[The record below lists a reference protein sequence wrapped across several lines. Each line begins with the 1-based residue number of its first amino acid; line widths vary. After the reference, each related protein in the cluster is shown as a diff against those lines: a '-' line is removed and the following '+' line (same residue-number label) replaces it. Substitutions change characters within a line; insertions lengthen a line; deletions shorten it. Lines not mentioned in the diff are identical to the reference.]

1 MRAWISVDM
10 EGIAGVGAPAP
21 TERGDSGYPAAV
33 ELMVGEANAAIE
45 GALTG
50 GATDIVVNDSHGG
63 MDNLLSAALHP
74 AAVVVKGQKP
84 WSMLAGA
91 DPGADLGPFGVAL
104 FIGYHARAGHPTGTL
119 AHTYSM
125 RPTRTR
131 LGGRDTGE
139 YGFNAAV
146 LGAWGIPV
154 GLVAGDDALA
164 AEVEHWLPWAERV
177 EVKRAIGGNAAASL
191 HPERAR
197 DAVRAGAQRA
207 VERARAGE
215 LRPLVIDPPVVI
227 EVDYARAVQADH
239 AAIVPLVERVGDRG
253 IRIQADDVITAYRA
267 FLAGIRLASIVD

>member
-1 MRAWISVDM
+1 MVD
-10 EGIAGVGAPAP
+10 A
-21 TERGDSGYPAAV
+21 RGG
-33 ELMVGEANAAIE
+33 
-45 GALTG
+45 
-50 GATDIVVNDSHGG
+50 
-63 MDNLLSAALHP
+63 
-74 AAVVVKGQKP
+74 
-84 WSMLAGA
+84 

-104 FIGYHARAGHPTGTL
+104 FVGYHARAGHPTGTL

-177 EVKRAIGGNAAASL
+177 EVKRAIGGNAAASA
-191 HPERAR
+191 PSRACPR
-197 DAVRAGAQRA
+197 RGPRGRAARRGAGAGR
-207 VERARAGE
+207 R
-215 LRPLVIDPPVVI
+215 LRLLIIDPPVVI

-267 FLAGIRLASIVD
+267 FLAGFASPPSSTDRLGHTGPAAAVKPRPRDFRRLPHLTDVDRASECVPCALANRSQGRPCTPNRVDVPVAS